1 MGLFGKSFEDQ
12 VKEAVTSLDSKIP
25 GVKNLRAEIEGKVVT
40 LKGNAATKEARS
52 EVMRQF
58 TALVKADNTVNQIEL
73 DAPAAAPASAKA
85 AQPVIATAA
94 GVPPAAAKVHEVVS
108 GDTLSGISKKYYGNA
123 NLYMKIFEANKDQL
137 KDPNII
143 KVGQKLKIPE

>member
-12 VKEAVTSLDSKIP
+12 VKEVLSTLDSKIP
-25 GVKNLRAEIEGKVVT
+25 GVKNLSASIEGKVVT

-58 TALVKADNTVNQIEL
+58 TALVKADNTVNQIAI
-73 DAPAAAPASAKA
+73 DAPAPAAAPVA
-85 AQPVIATAA
+85 AAV
-94 GVPPAAAKVHEVVS
+94 PAARIHEVAS
-108 GDTLSGISKKYYGNA
+108 GDTLSGIAKKYYGNA
-123 NLYMKIFEANKDQL
+123 GLYMKIFEANKDQL
-137 KDPNII
+137 KDPNVI